1 MGVLLSESNRT
12 ELSTSLLFCYSGEMA
27 LQPRNVAR
35 LVQTCVRQKSTS
47 TVKTANQT
55 ADKYYTKLS
64 SDAASEKKK
73 TYSGNTST
81 NATTQ
86 KDSKYQ
92 REGHLLW
99 HLL

>member
-12 ELSTSLLFCYSGEMA
+12 ESTSLLFCYSGEMA

-55 ADKYYTKLS
+55 ADKYYTKSS
-64 SDAASEKKK
+64 SDAASSEKKK
-73 TYSGNTST
+73 TYSGGKTST
-81 NATTQ
+81 TTQ

-99 HLL
+99 HL